1 MMHKL
6 KLNPEALNV
15 ESFATR
21 TTAGALRGTVVG
33 NKTVTFECQ
42 YTGIQYPTCD
52 LCPHPTIEEPGC
64 A

>member
-1 MMHKL
+1 MNKL
-6 KLNPEALNV
+6 KLDPERLNV

-21 TTAGALRGTVVG
+21 AAPEAARGTVLG

-42 YTGIQYPTCD
+42 YTGIQYNTCD
-52 LCPHPTIEEPGC
+52 LCPNPTIEEPGC

>member
-1 MMHKL
+1 MPKL
-6 KLNPEALNV
+6 KLDLEQLAI

-21 TTAGALRGTVVG
+21 AAPQALRGTVLG

-42 YTGIQYPTCD
+42 WTGIQYPTCD
-52 LCPHPTIEEPGC
+52 LCPNPTIEEPGC